1 MHWKPILIELV
12 PLALLGL
19 AWFAMKN
26 LDKSPEKSGW
36 LARRIQR
43 IKWNDWLLTLMLAVL
58 LALIITKSV
67 L

>member
-1 MHWKPILIELV
+1 MKWKPILIELV
-12 PLALLGL
+12 PLALLGF
-19 AWFAMKN
+19 AWFVFKN
-26 LDKSPEKSGW
+26 MDKPPEKSNW

-43 IKWNDWLLTLMLAVL
+43 IKWNDWLLTVMLAVL